1 MKISRNIAITII
13 CIILGIIL
21 AWQYKSIDTNKKIE
35 STQITRLED
44 LKDELIME
52 KNNNDNLRKR
62 NEELLKINSEFENA
76 KGSLDMYEK
85 NIKLELER
93 ARIIAGITDVKGK
106 GIVVTLDNS
115 DLGQVEERDI
125 LDIVNEMRATDT
137 QAISINEERI
147 VAMSEIREAGAYI
160 VINGK
165 RLVRPFIIK
174 AIADPQKVDN
184 ALKMVGGVLEKLQD
198 LYKLKISI
206 EKKEEIIIP
215 KVRDDGSVVKIDLL
229 KPLK

>member
-198 LYKLKISI
+198 LYKFKISI